1 MGSGPSLTRTPTA
14 LCSVTDAHTL
24 VLGLLGAL
32 GPPVLPAK
40 LLPGPAGLQEGPEA
54 GGLGDLQPLQS
65 PQRDLGQEGVGA

>member
-1 MGSGPSLTRTPTA
+1 M
-14 LCSVTDAHTL
+14 